1 MGAGKSASEVAERKR
16 AQARQLEQDARK
28 WERGAQ
34 GERQIASVLA
44 GLPAD
49 YVVFHDLQLPDSKA
63 NVDHLVIAP
72 HGVYA
77 IDTKNFSNPVTRGRG
92 RGADK
97 LWTGR
102 QPIRFDACKWE
113 ASTTAALIGVDVTA
127 MMCII
132 ARSLPEPVFDFDGVS
147 ICDPKRLLAN
157 IANPGSQAIDVG
169 LVTEKVKIVFGA
181 EPEVREP
188 AFQAAPPVR
197 RAPRPALRPKLKM
210 LRQPWFRLLLTMAM
224 FLVVLA
230 FLPTIMS
237 EINRVSTAISE
248 RLVSDLMPVPAS
260 SPSTTTAPIAALPPV
275 LIEASCPNPGNG
287 WVISFGW
294 PGDLPAEAS
303 AYSIRWQTDDGPIIR
318 HDVGGWSDP
327 TEPPVA
333 ILLRD
338 GSALSVTTD
347 IIDHEGHILASTPQ
361 LFETAETC

>member
-1 MGAGKSASEVAERKR
+1 MGAGESASKVAERKR

-44 GLPAD
+44 GLPDD
-49 YVVFHDLQLPDSKA
+49 YVVFHDLQLPGSKA
-63 NVDHLVIAP
+63 NVDHLVVAP
-72 HGVYA
+72 HGVFA

-113 ASTTAALIGVDVTA
+113 ASTTAALIGVDVTPT
-127 MMCII
+127 MCII
-132 ARSLPEPVFDFDGVS
+132 APSLPEPVFDFDEVS
-147 ICDPKRLLAN
+147 ICDPKCLLAS
-157 IANPGSQAIDVG
+157 ITNPGPEAIDVG
-169 LVTEKVKIVFGA
+169 LVAEKVKTVFGA
-181 EPEVREP
+181 EPEIRE
-188 AFQAAPPVR
+188 AASQSAQPIR
-197 RAPRPALRPKLKM
+197 RARRPALGPKLRM
-210 LRQPWFRLLLTMAM
+210 LQQPWFRFLLTIAM
-224 FLVVLA
+224 FLAVLA

-237 EINRVSTAISE
+237 GINRVSTAISE
-248 RLVSDLMPVPAS
+248 RLVSDLIPSPAS
-260 SPSTTTAPIAALPPV
+260 SPPTTTAPIAAPPPV

-294 PGDLPAEAS
+294 PGDLPAAAS
-303 AYSIRWQTDDGPIIR
+303 AYSIRWHTDDGPIIR

-327 TEPPVA
+327 SEPQEA

-347 IIDHEGHILASTPQ
+347 IVDDEGQILASTPQ
-361 LFETAETC
+361 LFESAEAC